1 MATFESKNREI
12 EEFRMEMKK
21 REERNIPITFVEKS
35 IEKWIITKRWSKD
48 LFKKKNRKETFH
60 VHKRNTLISRVKLN
74 RFRCVDHLKKKK
86 RKKESC
92 MHHDKKTDSW
102 RRIICNV
109 LDEKIPR

>member
-1 MATFESKNREI
+1 M
-12 EEFRMEMKK
+12 
-21 REERNIPITFVEKS
+21 
-35 IEKWIITKRWSKD
+35 
-48 LFKKKNRKETFH
+48 
-60 VHKRNTLISRVKLN
+60 HKRNTLISRVKLN